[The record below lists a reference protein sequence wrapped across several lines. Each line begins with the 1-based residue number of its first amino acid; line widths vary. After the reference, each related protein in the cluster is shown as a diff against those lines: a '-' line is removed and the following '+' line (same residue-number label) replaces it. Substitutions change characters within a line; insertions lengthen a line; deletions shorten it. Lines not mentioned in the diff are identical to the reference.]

1 MKIICCAKVAQGI
14 TSNSIDT
21 PVLIPQKNNF
31 AEFTIMY
38 STLKALKIKGLRVV
52 YTRSIHPFYNSGCLS
67 VCGGH
72 SRTYPQGHGRLREG
86 AGVGVKS
93 PEPLKSLLYQPFQRS
108 PYHQPTPNLQFVFLT
123 RILFFLRHKFTI
135 SCRYVVEKQIR
146 TSFNK
151 LKILLVL

>member
-1 MKIICCAKVAQGI
+1 MKIRFENLQYRISGKI
-14 TSNSIDT
+14 L
-21 PVLIPQKNNF
+21 LIPWLYIHQNNNF

-38 STLKALKIKGLRVV
+38 STLKPFIYKALRVF
-52 YTRSIHPFYNSGCLS
+52 TNGSILGFYNSVLLS
-67 VCGGH
+67 VHGVH
-72 SRTYPQGHGRLREG
+72 FRVYPQGQEQPPEG

-93 PEPLKSLLYQPFQRS
+93 PEALKSLLYQRFPRS

-123 RILFFLRHKFTI
+123 IISFFLRYKFTI

-146 TSFNK
+146 TSFNM